1 MNLLIPCFFVISF
14 ITLPNYALSS
24 TIYPSYRL
32 YFGYGFGGD
41 VKIYEIRLLEM
52 DFPNLVALLLF
63 NPLTLL
69 LFLLKLFY
77 FDKDSIFKT
86 KVTFNGLESYIWT
99 AGFLVQFAHQL
110 WNQLLI
116 VLIPIRYVIIASHW
130 SLWWRLLICLHLFFT
145 LSPFWRVSSHGLIH
159 RFCYHQ
165 DFRCIRVVILLIG
178 QILLINFSLMNIK
191 IIKRQYHMY
200 STVSCIID
208 CTDYLLVFLSFF

>member
-1 MNLLIPCFFVISF
+1 MNLLIPCFLVISL

-77 FDKDSIFKT
+77 FDKDSLMDLNP
-86 KVTFNGLESYIWT
+86 TFGLRD
-99 AGFLVQFAHQL
+99 F
-110 WNQLLI
+110 
-116 VLIPIRYVIIASHW
+116 W
-130 SLWWRLLICLHLFFT
+130 SN
-145 LSPFWRVSSHGLIH
+145 
-159 RFCYHQ
+159 
-165 DFRCIRVVILLIG
+165 
-178 QILLINFSLMNIK
+178 LLINYETN
-191 IIKRQYHMY
+191 
-200 STVSCIID
+200 C
-208 CTDYLLVFLSFF
+208 LLS